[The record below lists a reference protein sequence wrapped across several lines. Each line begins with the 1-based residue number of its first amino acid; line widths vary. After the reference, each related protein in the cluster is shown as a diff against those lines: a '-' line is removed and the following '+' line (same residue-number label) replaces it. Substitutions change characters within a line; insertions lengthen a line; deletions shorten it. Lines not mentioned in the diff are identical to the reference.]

1 MVSKGG
7 DEVAAGDKVELIH
20 GSGGEAMVRLI
31 EEVIVAGFKR
41 GSVFG
46 GLGLKDMDDGS
57 TIPLKDF
64 EIVMTSDGYTVD
76 PIFFPGGDIGKL
88 AIAGT
93 INDLAVMG
101 ARPLAILDSII
112 VEEGFSI
119 QDLKRIIRSMATTA
133 EEVGVA
139 VIGGD
144 FKVMPRGK
152 VDKVVIA
159 TAGVGL
165 VERGKAIRDSGLKPG
180 DKIIVTGTI
189 GDHELSLI
197 SVREGISFECSIVSD
212 VAPIW
217 PVMEA
222 ALKVGGVSAAKDPT
236 RGGLAAALN
245 ELAKKSAVSIW
256 VNEDRIPIK
265 NEVKA
270 AAEMLGLDPL
280 YLACEGRAVIGVRAD
295 KADEVLEA
303 IKSTKLGRDATI
315 IGEARSE
322 SPGYVVLETLI
333 GGKRILE
340 PPVGMPLPRVC

>member
-1 MVSKGG
+1 M
-7 DEVAAGDKVELIH
+7 AAGDKVELIH